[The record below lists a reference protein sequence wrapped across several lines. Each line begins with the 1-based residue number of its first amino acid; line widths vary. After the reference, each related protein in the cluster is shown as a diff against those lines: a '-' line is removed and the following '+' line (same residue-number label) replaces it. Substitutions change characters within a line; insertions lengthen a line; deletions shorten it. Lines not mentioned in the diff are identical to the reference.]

1 MASLRAW
8 HQARTRG
15 DDGLVRIEDGLLWE
29 AADQNGWGLRWLH
42 HVVAAAA
49 LAGFGG
55 LLWLGGERFVSVAA
69 FCGASL
75 YAAWGTAYWLRDRRR
90 LVRVTVVDDGLRRI
104 RVHHVNGR
112 TTDHDP
118 GMVNT
123 VHITHRGHDYD
134 PDHPSLLG
142 PGAGTSTLR
151 LRIAG
156 RQFTSRWAG
165 LNSAELDQ
173 VEQSWRTVC
182 PKAAMDGKRIPGRFA
197 GSSY

>member
-1 MASLRAW
+1 MRFE
-8 HQARTRG
+8 
-15 DDGLVRIEDGLLWE
+15 DDLLWE
-29 AADQNGWGLRWLH
+29 AVHQNGWALRWLR

-55 LLWLGGERFVSVAA
+55 LLWLGGETFVFVAL

-75 YAAWGTAYWLRDRRR
+75 YAVWGTAYWLRDRRR

-112 TTDHDP
+112 TTDHDAR
-118 GMVNT
+118 MVNA
-123 VHITHRGHDYD
+123 VHITHREHDYD
-134 PDHPSLLG
+134 PDHPSMLG
-142 PGAGTSTLR
+142 PGAGIATLR

-156 RQFTSRWAG
+156 RKFTSRWAG
-165 LNSAELDQ
+165 LNSEELHR

-182 PKAAMDGKRIPGRFA
+182 PDAAMDGKRIPGRFA
-197 GSSY
+197 GYSN

>member
-1 MASLRAW
+1 MMVFVRVE
-8 HQARTRG
+8 
-15 DDGLVRIEDGLLWE
+15 DDLLWE
-29 AADQNGWGLRWLH
+29 AADRNGWGLRWLR

-55 LLWLGGERFVSVAA
+55 LLWLGGEPFVSVAA

-75 YAAWGTAYWLRDRRR
+75 HAIWSTAYWLRDRRR
-90 LVRVTVVDDGLRRI
+90 LVRVTVVDDGMRRI
-104 RVHHVNGR
+104 RLHRANGR
-112 TTDHDP
+112 TADHDP
-118 GMVNT
+118 HMVHT

-142 PGAGTSTLR
+142 PGAGTATLR

-156 RQFTSRWAG
+156 RQFTSRSAG
-165 LNSAELDQ
+165 LNSAELDR

-182 PKAAMDGKRIPGRFA
+182 PEAAMDGKRIPGKFA
-197 GSSY
+197 GYSY